1 MLKRKRLLFA
11 IAAILPTLAIFFW
24 VRIIPIGEI
33 LRLSVHKWD
42 LLSRNKPFIGL
53 ENFRELFADH
63 LFWEALRNTSIIAFG
78 VLLLTI
84 PTAMVISALIYHRTK
99 SRFAGFYET
108 SVFIPHVASLV
119 PAAMAWKWIFDAR
132 LGPLNAFLGMFGI
145 QPQAWLFD
153 PTLSLISIIILCSWQ
168 ALGYA
173 VIIYLVGFKNLPN
186 SLFEAARLDGASA
199 PQSFWFISMPMLK
212 PITLYVSVV
221 TLVSAFNVYAQVF
234 VLASDAQGAP
244 GRQVRVLVLD
254 MLENAFRNYRV
265 GYAASE
271 AVVLLAIVLVL
282 TFIQFTLLREKG
294 ARS

>member
-1 MLKRKRLLFA
+1 MLKRKRWLFA
-11 IAAILPTLAIFFW
+11 ITAILPTLIIFFW

-42 LLSRNKPFIGL
+42 LLSRDKPFIGL
-53 ENFRELFADH
+53 DNFRELFGDH

-78 VLLLTI
+78 VLLITV
-84 PTAMVISALIYHRTK
+84 PTAMVISALIYHRTR

-108 SVFIPHVASLV
+108 TVFIPHVASLV

-153 PTLSLISIIILCSWQ
+153 PTLSLVSIIILCSWQ

-186 SLFEAARLDGASA
+186 SLFEAARLDGASG

-271 AVVLLAIVLVL
+271 AVVLLVIVLIL
-282 TFIQFTLLREKG
+282 TLIQFTMLREKG
-294 ARS
+294 VRS